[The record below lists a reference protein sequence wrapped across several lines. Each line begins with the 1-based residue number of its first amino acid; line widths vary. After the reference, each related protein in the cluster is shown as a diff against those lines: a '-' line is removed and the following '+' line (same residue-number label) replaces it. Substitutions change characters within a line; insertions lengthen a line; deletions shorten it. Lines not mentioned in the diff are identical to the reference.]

1 MTTKKKPIAG
11 KLANERDDVLSD
23 WAESADFTIATSAT
37 ITKSGRSGA
46 GHAILETAMGSS
58 AAVDRAIGRPS
69 LGRTGTSPSRTLRLP
84 RELDE
89 ALVARAAAEHRKP
102 SEIVREAL
110 SSYLGKAS

>member
-1 MTTKKKPIAG
+1 MTTKKKIVAG
-11 KLANERDDVLSD
+11 KLANDRDDVLSD
-23 WAESADFTIATSAT
+23 WAESTDFTIAASAT
-37 ITKSGRSGA
+37 ITKGEGPGA
-46 GHAILETAMGSS
+46 GRALLESALGSP

-69 LGRTGTSPSRTLRLP
+69 LGHTGTSPSRTLRLP

-110 SSYLGKAS
+110 SNYLGKAS